1 MRALTFRVIIFYT
14 LINHHSHRKHGRASG
29 DGPAVAAEAA
39 APQNLGEPGEC
50 GSAADFFSGC
60 LISGRVCFRAMGDG
74 PAVAA
79 EATAPQIGLR
89 AMGDETA
96 VAAEAAASQNLGEPG
111 ECGSDANFLAD
122 MLKREKNHVS
132 LSPSSRAIPVN
143 DLVLPD
149 DERKPQAN
157 KTGHCA
163 SSISLNEIPDDH
175 RHEVVGDYAPA
186 VKSGFK
192 GKRATKKFSRY
203 GKRGGEQKRNPLDR
217 LSLSPGPPPS
227 EPRRAPTAGRK
238 ITKTQII
245 KKIGYVTRQCRKA
258 QSEMDAALK
267 DNHRLKRKASKAK
280 EVVDDLRTN
289 LKGARIDVRHCKSVI
304 TELKDNHRSS
314 TNATEKKH
322 EHMLNTMRN
331 VANETM
337 KASNDLHASQL
348 ESKDNEIMVSQ
359 SCVGMDTVEHTV
371 II

>member
-1 MRALTFRVIIFYT
+1 
-14 LINHHSHRKHGRASG
+14 
-29 DGPAVAAEAA
+29 
-39 APQNLGEPGEC
+39 
-50 GSAADFFSGC
+50 
-60 LISGRVCFRAMGDG
+60 
-74 PAVAA
+74 
-79 EATAPQIGLR
+79 
-89 AMGDETA
+89 
-96 VAAEAAASQNLGEPG
+96 
-111 ECGSDANFLAD
+111 

-132 LSPSSRAIPVN
+132 SSPSSRAIPVN

-163 SSISLNEIPDDH
+163 SSISLKEIPDDH
-175 RHEVVGDYAPA
+175 RHEVVDDSAPA

-217 LSLSPGPPPS
+217 RSLSPGPPPS
-227 EPRRAPTAGRK
+227 EPRRAPAAGRK

-245 KKIGYVTRQCRKA
+245 KKFGYVTRQCHKA

-280 EVVDDLRTN
+280 EVVDELRTN

-314 TNATEKKH
+314 TNVTEKKH

-359 SCVGMDTVEHTV
+359 SCVGIDTVEHTV